1 MHITTILII
10 ILLAIT
16 LLGSI
21 GYDVINT
28 NYDVNIFLT
37 YLFVL
42 LFTII
47 LAVDQECIISRK
59 LDILSSSNTGTKC
72 RLWAWIKFLIVLAA
86 VFLYLVI
93 RFKFFVKNKIIVKK
107 EEKEEKELFL

>member
-21 GYDVINT
+21 GYDVINS
-28 NYDVNIFLT
+28 NYDVNTLLT
-37 YLFVL
+37 YLFIL

-47 LAVDQECIISRK
+47 LIVDQECIISSG

-72 RLWAWIKFLIVLAA
+72 NIWAWIKFLIILAA
-86 VFLYLVI
+86 IFLYLVI
-93 RFKFFVKNKIIVKK
+93 RFKFFVKSKILDKK
-107 EEKEEKELFL
+107 DEKEDESKQ